1 MSEMKMKAKT
11 VLAAFLASLSIF
23 APAAKPLGACTFV
36 AMAKNGVVL
45 AGYNEDFND
54 LRTKVWFF
62 RATDKAYG
70 RMMWGADRALYP
82 YQGGMNDQG
91 LFVDFN
97 AVDTGWRPDPRK
109 PNLEETYDAIEHI
122 LMHAATV
129 DDAVALFGEYNID
142 LSQGSYVLAD
152 AGGESAIIEW
162 AKDKLQVVER
172 KGDHQIATNFIQS
185 DYDDP
190 KDANDDRYRIADRIL
205 RDAAG
210 PSVDVIR
217 RVLSAVHFEAIGST
231 TLYSTI
237 CDLVNKK
244 VHVYHF
250 HNYEE
255 AAVFDLERELEKGD
269 TGHSIPGLFPVR
281 PYSEVL
287 FRSGFRQLGAEELA
301 RVIDEKGVRDLA
313 RELDAL
319 KGKKRL
325 FDRFQFPEWILKSLG
340 LEYLSKGK
348 VEEAVEVFKLNVR
361 EYPGSAEALADLGDA
376 YRKQGDVPRAVESYR
391 KALEKNP
398 GDIRAK
404 KALAVLEKD
413 QGCTSFCLDNG
424 GYAVFGAN
432 YDHVN
437 SGSDG
442 LVFVNKRNVIKSFR
456 HTDSPG
462 QHAGWTSK
470 YGSVSFNF
478 VASQTSWT
486 GMNEAGLII
495 YSMRLEEGSR
505 APGPDGRPWIL
516 AHYWPQYML
525 DNFATVEEVLA
536 GQAALRIVNADRI
549 PHYLVSDRRGN
560 CATVEFI
567 GGKTVIRSG
576 KDLPVRALANTAYE
590 RAVREWEEVL
600 ELRRNGKPVPGMGSS
615 SRGRFIRA
623 ADRVAAFR
631 PMETEAAVGAAFDI
645 LKEAGGRANW
655 SIVYDAKGLRVHFK
669 TIVQAEVRT
678 IDFGRLDFS
687 CRTPV
692 KMIDVNEKL
701 SGDITDRLK
710 DHSFEL
716 HFGHAVR
723 AARNYGLDMTP
734 EELETHIRL
743 IEAFPC
749 GEPTKER

>member
-1 MSEMKMKAKT
+1 MKAKA
-11 VLAAFLASLSIF
+11 VLAAFPAVLSIF
-23 APAAKPLGACTFV
+23 AAAAKPLEACTFV
-36 AMAKNGVVL
+36 AMAKGGVVL

-70 RMMWGADRALYP
+70 RMMWGCDRALYP

-97 AVDTGWRPDPRK
+97 AVDTGWRPDPSK
-109 PNLEETYDAIEHI
+109 PNLEERYDAIEYI
-122 LMHAATV
+122 LMHAANV
-129 DDAVALFGEYNID
+129 DEAAALFNRTNIALD
-142 LSQGSYVLAD
+142 QGSYVLAD
-152 AGGESAIIEW
+152 AGGKSAIIEW
-162 AKDKLQVVER
+162 AKGALQVVGR
-172 KGDHQIATNFIQS
+172 KGDYQIATNFIQS
-185 DYDDP
+185 AYDDP
-190 KDANDDRYRIADRIL
+190 RDANDDRYRMADLIL
-205 RDAAG
+205 RGAAE
-210 PSVDVIR
+210 PSVDLVR
-217 RVLSAVHFEAIGST
+217 RVLSTTHFEAIGNT
-231 TLYSTI
+231 TLYSLI
-237 CDLVNKK
+237 CDLARKK

-250 HNYEE
+250 HNYES
-255 AAVFDLERELEKGD
+255 AAVFDLQRELEKGD
-269 TGHSIPGLFPVR
+269 AGHSIPGLFPVR

-301 RVIDEKGVRDLA
+301 KVIDEKGVKDLA
-313 RELDAL
+313 KEFDAL

-361 EYPGSAEALADLGDA
+361 EYPGSAEACADLGDA
-376 YRKQGDVPRAVESYR
+376 YRRKGDVPRAVESYR
-391 KALEKNP
+391 RALEKSP
-398 GDIRAK
+398 GYARAT
-404 KALAVLEKD
+404 KALAELEKD

-437 SGSDG
+437 GSSDG
-442 LVFVNKRNVIKSFR
+442 LVFVNKRNVAKSFPHSGAPGR
-456 HTDSPG
+456 H
-462 QHAGWTSK
+462 AAWTSR

-486 GMNEAGLII
+486 GMNEAGLIV

-505 APGPDGRPWIL
+505 APEPDGRPWIL
-516 AHYWPQYML
+516 AHYWPQYVL
-525 DNFATVEEVLA
+525 DNFSTVEEVLA
-536 GQAALRIVNADRI
+536 SDAGLRVVNADRL

-567 GGKTVIRSG
+567 GGGMVAHSG
-576 KDLPVRALANTAYE
+576 KGLPVKALANTAYE

-600 ELRRNGKPVPGMGSS
+600 ELKKSGKPVPAMGSS

-623 ADRVAAFR
+623 ADRAAAFK
-631 PMETEAAVGAAFDI
+631 PTETEAAVGAAFDI

-669 TIVQAEVRT
+669 TIVHPEVRT
-678 IDFGRLDFS
+678 IDLGRLDLS

-692 KMIDVNEKL
+692 KMVDVNEKL
-701 SGDITDRLK
+701 SGDITGGLEDY
-710 DHSFEL
+710 SFEL

-734 EELETHIRL
+734 EELEKHIRL